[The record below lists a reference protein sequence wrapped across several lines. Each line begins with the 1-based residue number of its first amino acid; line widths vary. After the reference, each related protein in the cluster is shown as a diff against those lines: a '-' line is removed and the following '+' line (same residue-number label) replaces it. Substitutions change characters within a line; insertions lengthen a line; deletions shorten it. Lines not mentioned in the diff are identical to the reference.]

1 MAAQKLSQDEIQEH
15 LTKLPGW
22 QVENSTLHK
31 TYGFPSFA
39 KSMEFVNQ
47 LAQMAESVQHHPD
60 IDIRY
65 DKVTIGLTTHDAGG
79 ITANDIEMA
88 ASADDLAGSAG
99 GE

>member
-1 MAAQKLSQDEIQEH
+1 MPAQKLSSEQIQDH
-15 LTKLPGW
+15 LQKLPGW
-22 QVENSTLHK
+22 VVDDVTLRK
-31 TYGFPSFA
+31 TYKFPSFA

-65 DKVTIGLTTHDAGG
+65 DRVSLGLSTHDSGG
-79 ITANDIEMA
+79 ITAADIEMV

-99 GE
+99 G